1 MRLTGR
7 MKSLLPKHVSPR
19 KSFPATHNAS
29 LAESL
34 SPTGEAKDEGPGP
47 VRARVK
53 VQSGWTMPEDLRLS
67 SASS

>member
-1 MRLTGR
+1 MSLTGR
-7 MKSLLPKHVSPR
+7 MKSLLLKQVSPG

-47 VRARVK
+47 VCARLK
-53 VQSGWTMPEDLRLS
+53 VHSGWTMPEDLLLS